1 MKYRLVLFDLDSTLI
16 EHEVIDLLGARASRG
31 EEVSKITAQAM
42 AGELN
47 FDEALKAR
55 VALLKGLPESVFQD
69 VLGDISFTPGA
80 ESLIDELRRSD
91 YRIGVVSGG
100 FLNVLDS
107 LLKDFNLNFMRANSL
122 EVVDGYLTGQ
132 TIGTVINRSGKAQA
146 LKDFAQMSGVQLSE
160 CVAVGDGSND
170 LDMIQLAG
178 LGVSYR
184 GKEILNQAAD
194 VVIEEPG
201 LDQLLKYL

>member
-1 MKYRLVLFDLDSTLI
+1 MKYRLVLFDVDSTLI
-16 EHEVIDLLGARASRG
+16 EQEVIDLLGARASRG

-91 YRIGVVSGG
+91 YRIGVISGG

-107 LLKDFNLNFMRANSL
+107 LLKDFHLNFVRANSL

-132 TIGTVINRSGKAQA
+132 IIGTVINRSGKAQA

>member
-1 MKYRLVLFDLDSTLI
+1 MKYRLVLFDVDSTLI
-16 EHEVIDLLGARASRG
+16 EQEVIDLLGARASRG

-91 YRIGVVSGG
+91 YRIGVISGG

-107 LLKDFNLNFMRANSL
+107 LLKDFNLNFVRANSL

-170 LDMIQLAG
+170 LDMIELAG

>member
-1 MKYRLVLFDLDSTLI
+1 MKYRLVLFDVDSTLI
-16 EHEVIDLLGARASRG
+16 EQEVIDLLGALASRG
-31 EEVSKITAQAM
+31 EEVSRITAQAM

-107 LLKDFNLNFMRANSL
+107 LLKDFHLNFVRANSL

-170 LDMIQLAG
+170 LDMIELAG

>member
-1 MKYRLVLFDLDSTLI
+1 MKYRLVLFDVDSTLI
-16 EHEVIDLLGARASRG
+16 EQEVIDLLGARASRG
-31 EEVSKITAQAM
+31 EEVSEITAQAM

-47 FDEALKAR
+47 FDEALRAR
-55 VALLKGLPESVFQD
+55 VSLLKGLPESVFQD
-69 VLGDISFTPGA
+69 VLSDISFTPGA
-80 ESLIDELRRSD
+80 ETLIDELRRSD
-91 YRIGVVSGG
+91 FRIGVVSGG

-107 LLKDFNLNFMRANSL
+107 LLKDFHFNFVRANSL
-122 EVVDGYLTGQ
+122 EVVDGYLTGE
-132 TIGTVINRSGKAQA
+132 TIGTIINRRGKAQA
-146 LKDFAQMSGVQLSE
+146 LKDFAEMSNVQLSE

-170 LDMIQLAG
+170 LEMIELAG

-184 GKEILNQAAD
+184 GKEILNKAAD

>member
-1 MKYRLVLFDLDSTLI
+1 MKYRLVLFDVDSTLI
-16 EHEVIDLLGARASRG
+16 EQEVIDLLGARTSRG
-31 EEVSKITAQAM
+31 QEVSKITAQAM

-80 ESLIDELRRSD
+80 ESLIDQLRRSG
-91 YRIGVVSGG
+91 YHIGVVSGG

-107 LLKDFNLNFMRANSL
+107 LLKDFNLNFVRANSL

-132 TIGTVINRSGKAQA
+132 TKGTVINRRGKAQA
-146 LKDFAQMSGVQLSE
+146 LKDFAEMSGVQLSE

-170 LDMIQLAG
+170 LEMIQLAG

>member
-1 MKYRLVLFDLDSTLI
+1 MKYRLVLFDVDSTLI
-16 EHEVIDLLGARASRG
+16 EQEVIDLLGARASRG

-107 LLKDFNLNFMRANSL
+107 LLKDFDFNFVRANSL

-132 TIGTVINRSGKAQA
+132 TMGTVINRTGKAQA
-146 LKDFAQMSGVQLSE
+146 LKDFAEMSNVQLSE

-170 LDMIQLAG
+170 LEMIQLAG

>member
-1 MKYRLVLFDLDSTLI
+1 MKYRLVLFDVDSTLI
-16 EHEVIDLLGARASRG
+16 EQEVIDLLGALASRG
-31 EEVSKITAQAM
+31 DEVSRITAQAM

-80 ESLIDELRRSD
+80 ESLINELRRSD

-107 LLKDFNLNFMRANSL
+107 LLKDFNFNFVRANSL

-132 TIGTVINRSGKAQA
+132 TKGTVINRRGKAQA
-146 LKDFAQMSGVQLSE
+146 LKDFAEMSGVQLSE

-170 LDMIQLAG
+170 LEMIQLAG

>member
-1 MKYRLVLFDLDSTLI
+1 MKYRLVLFDVDSTLI
-16 EHEVIDLLGARASRG
+16 EQEVIDLLGARASRG
-31 EEVSKITAQAM
+31 EEVSKITTQAM

-55 VALLKGLPESVFQD
+55 VALLKGLPEGVFQD

-107 LLKDFNLNFMRANSL
+107 LLKDFNFNFVRANSL

-132 TIGTVINRSGKAQA
+132 TIGTVINRTGKAQA
-146 LKDFAQMSGVQLSE
+146 LKDFAEMSGVQLSE

-170 LDMIQLAG
+170 LEMIQLAG

>member
-1 MKYRLVLFDLDSTLI
+1 MKYRLVLFDVDSTLI
-16 EHEVIDLLGARASRG
+16 EQEVIDLLGARASRG

-80 ESLIDELRRSD
+80 ESLIEELRRSE
-91 YRIGVVSGG
+91 YHIGVVSGG

-107 LLKDFNLNFMRANSL
+107 LLKDFNLNFVRANSL

-132 TIGTVINRSGKAQA
+132 TIGTVINRTGKAQA
-146 LKDFAQMSGVQLSE
+146 LKDFAEMSAVQLSE

-170 LDMIQLAG
+170 LEMIQLAG

-184 GKEILNQAAD
+184 GKEILNQTAD

>member
-1 MKYRLVLFDLDSTLI
+1 MKYRLVLFDVDSTLI
-16 EHEVIDLLGARASRG
+16 EQEVIDLLGARASRG

-107 LLKDFNLNFMRANSL
+107 LLKDFNLNFVRANSL

-132 TIGTVINRSGKAQA
+132 TIGTVINRTGKAQA
-146 LKDFAQMSGVQLSE
+146 LKDFAEMSGVQLSE

-170 LDMIQLAG
+170 LEMIQLAG

>member
-1 MKYRLVLFDLDSTLI
+1 MKYRLVLFDVDSTLI
-16 EHEVIDLLGARASRG
+16 EQEVIDLLGARASRG

-100 FLNVLDS
+100 FLNVLDY
-107 LLKDFNLNFMRANSL
+107 LLKDFNFNFVRANSL

-132 TIGTVINRSGKAQA
+132 TIGTVINRTGKAQA
-146 LKDFAQMSGVQLSE
+146 LKDFAEMSNVQLSD

-170 LDMIQLAG
+170 LEMIQLAG

>member
-1 MKYRLVLFDLDSTLI
+1 MKYRLVLFDVDSTLI
-16 EHEVIDLLGARASRG
+16 EQEVIDLLGARASRG

-100 FLNVLDS
+100 FLNVLDY
-107 LLKDFNLNFMRANSL
+107 LLKDFNFNFVRANSL

-132 TIGTVINRSGKAQA
+132 TIGTVINRTGKAQA
-146 LKDFAQMSGVQLSE
+146 LKDFAEMSNVQLSE

-170 LDMIQLAG
+170 LEMIQLAG

>member
-1 MKYRLVLFDLDSTLI
+1 MKYRLVLFDVDSTLI
-16 EHEVIDLLGARASRG
+16 EQEVIDLLGARASRG

-69 VLGDISFTPGA
+69 VLGEISFTPGA

-107 LLKDFNLNFMRANSL
+107 LLKDFHLNFVRANSL

-132 TIGTVINRSGKAQA
+132 IIDGHQSIRESPSAQR
-146 LKDFAQMSGVQLSE
+146 LCPDV
-160 CVAVGDGSND
+160 
-170 LDMIQLAG
+170 
-178 LGVSYR
+178 R
-184 GKEILNQAAD
+184 RAA
-194 VVIEEPG
+194 E
-201 LDQLLKYL
+201 

>member
-1 MKYRLVLFDLDSTLI
+1 MKYRLVLFDVDSTLI
-16 EHEVIDLLGARASRG
+16 EQEVIDLLGARASRG
-31 EEVSKITAQAM
+31 EEVSRITAQAM

-91 YRIGVVSGG
+91 YRIGVISGG

-107 LLKDFNLNFMRANSL
+107 LLKDFHLNFVRANSL

-170 LDMIQLAG
+170 LEMIQLAG

>member
-1 MKYRLVLFDLDSTLI
+1 MKYRLVLFDVDSTLI
-16 EHEVIDLLGARASRG
+16 EQEVIDLLGALASRG
-31 EEVSKITAQAM
+31 EEVSRITAQAM

-107 LLKDFNLNFMRANSL
+107 LLKDFNFNFVRANSL

-132 TIGTVINRSGKAQA
+132 TIGTVINRTGKAQA
-146 LKDFAQMSGVQLSE
+146 LKDFAEMSNVQLSE

-170 LDMIQLAG
+170 LEMIQLAG

>member
-1 MKYRLVLFDLDSTLI
+1 MKYRLVLFDVDSTLI
-16 EHEVIDLLGARASRG
+16 EQEVIDLLAARASRG

-91 YRIGVVSGG
+91 YRIGVISGG

-107 LLKDFNLNFMRANSL
+107 LLKDFHLNFVRANSL

-132 TIGTVINRSGKAQA
+132 IIGTVINRSGKAQA

>member
-1 MKYRLVLFDLDSTLI
+1 MKYRLVLFDVDSTLI
-16 EHEVIDLLGARASRG
+16 EQEVIDLLGARASRG

-69 VLGDISFTPGA
+69 VLDDISFTPGA
-80 ESLIDELRRSD
+80 ESLIDELLRSD

-107 LLKDFNLNFMRANSL
+107 LLKDFNFNFVRANSL
-122 EVVDGYLTGQ
+122 EVVDGYLTGE
-132 TIGTVINRSGKAQA
+132 TIGTVINRRGKALA
-146 LKDFAQMSGVQLSE
+146 LKDFAEMSGVQLGE

-170 LDMIQLAG
+170 LEMIQLAG

>member
-1 MKYRLVLFDLDSTLI
+1 MKYRLVLFDVDSTLI
-16 EHEVIDLLGARASRG
+16 EQEVIDLLGARASRG
-31 EEVSKITAQAM
+31 EEVSRITAQAM

-107 LLKDFNLNFMRANSL
+107 LLKDFHLNFVRANSL

>member
-1 MKYRLVLFDLDSTLI
+1 MKYRLVLFDVDSTLI
-16 EHEVIDLLGARASRG
+16 EQEVIDLLGARASRG

-91 YRIGVVSGG
+91 YRIGVISGG

-107 LLKDFNLNFMRANSL
+107 LLKDFHLNFVRANSL

-170 LDMIQLAG
+170 LEMIQLAG

>member
-1 MKYRLVLFDLDSTLI
+1 MKYRLVLFDVDSTLI
-16 EHEVIDLLGARASRG
+16 EQEVIDLLGARASRG
-31 EEVSKITAQAM
+31 EEVSRITAQAM
-42 AGELN
+42 TGALN

-107 LLKDFNLNFMRANSL
+107 LLKDFNFNFVRANSL

-132 TIGTVINRSGKAQA
+132 TIGTVINRRGKAQA
-146 LKDFAQMSGVQLSE
+146 LKDFAEMSGVQLSE

-170 LDMIQLAG
+170 LEMIQLAG

>member
-1 MKYRLVLFDLDSTLI
+1 MKYRLVLFDVDSTLI
-16 EHEVIDLLGARASRG
+16 EQEVIDLLGARASRG

-91 YRIGVVSGG
+91 YRIGVISGG

-107 LLKDFNLNFMRANSL
+107 LLKDFHLNFVRANSL

-132 TIGTVINRSGKAQA
+132 TMGTVINRTGKAQA
-146 LKDFAQMSGVQLSE
+146 LKDFAEMSNVQLSE

-170 LDMIQLAG
+170 LEMIQLAG

>member
-1 MKYRLVLFDLDSTLI
+1 MKYRLVLFDVDSTLI
-16 EHEVIDLLGARASRG
+16 EQEVIDLLGALASRG
-31 EEVSKITAQAM
+31 EEVSRITAQAM

-107 LLKDFNLNFMRANSL
+107 LLKDFNLNFVRANSL

-132 TIGTVINRSGKAQA
+132 TIGTVINRTGKAQA
-146 LKDFAQMSGVQLSE
+146 LKDFAEMSNVQLSE

-170 LDMIQLAG
+170 LEMIQLAG

>member
-1 MKYRLVLFDLDSTLI
+1 MKYRLVLFDVDSTLI
-16 EHEVIDLLGARASRG
+16 EQEVIDLLGARASRG

-80 ESLIDELRRSD
+80 ESLIEELRRSD
-91 YRIGVVSGG
+91 YRIGVISGG

-107 LLKDFNLNFMRANSL
+107 LLKDFHLNFVRANSL

-146 LKDFAQMSGVQLSE
+146 LKDFAEMSNVQLSE

-170 LDMIQLAG
+170 LEMIQLAG

>member
-1 MKYRLVLFDLDSTLI
+1 MKYRLVLFDVDSTLI
-16 EHEVIDLLGARASRG
+16 EQEVIDLLGARASRG
-31 EEVSKITAQAM
+31 EEVSRITAQAM

-80 ESLIDELRRSD
+80 ESLIDELRRSH

-107 LLKDFNLNFMRANSL
+107 LLKDFNFNFVRANSL

-132 TIGTVINRSGKAQA
+132 TIGTVINRRGKAQA
-146 LKDFAQMSGVQLSE
+146 LKDFAKMSGVQLSE

-170 LDMIQLAG
+170 LEMIQLAG

-184 GKEILNQAAD
+184 GKDILNQAAD

>member
-1 MKYRLVLFDLDSTLI
+1 MKYRLVLFDVDSTLI
-16 EHEVIDLLGARASRG
+16 EQEVIDLLGARASRG

-91 YRIGVVSGG
+91 YRIGVISGG

-107 LLKDFNLNFMRANSL
+107 LLKDFHLNFVRANSL

-170 LDMIQLAG
+170 LDMIELAG

>member
-1 MKYRLVLFDLDSTLI
+1 MKYRLVLFDVDSTLI
-16 EHEVIDLLGARASRG
+16 EQEVIDLLGARASRG

-91 YRIGVVSGG
+91 YRIGVISGG

-107 LLKDFNLNFMRANSL
+107 LLKDFHLNFVRANSL
-122 EVVDGYLTGQ
+122 EVVDGYLTGE
-132 TIGTVINRSGKAQA
+132 TIGTVINRTGKAQA
-146 LKDFAQMSGVQLSE
+146 LKDFAEMSGVQLSE

-170 LDMIQLAG
+170 LEMIQLAG

>member
-1 MKYRLVLFDLDSTLI
+1 MKYRLVLFDVDSTLI
-16 EHEVIDLLGARASRG
+16 EQEVIDLLGARASRG

-91 YRIGVVSGG
+91 YRIGVISGG

-107 LLKDFNLNFMRANSL
+107 LLKDFHLNFVRANSL
-122 EVVDGYLTGQ
+122 ESVDGYLTGQ

-170 LDMIQLAG
+170 LEMIQLAG

>member
-1 MKYRLVLFDLDSTLI
+1 MKYRLVLFDVDSTLI
-16 EHEVIDLLGARASRG
+16 EQEVIDLLGARASRG
-31 EEVSKITAQAM
+31 EEVSRITAQAM

-91 YRIGVVSGG
+91 YRIGVISGG

-107 LLKDFNLNFMRANSL
+107 LLKDFHLNFVRANSL

-132 TIGTVINRSGKAQA
+132 IIGTVINRSGKAQA